1 MIKIDEK
8 NPVTI
13 TLRKGEAMLQ
23 GLGEKRHQKDVE
35 LQEKT
40 AEFTRQQAAF
50 RNHATVDYE
59 AGLLLTEGVTAPET
73 SAPVGAADIE
83 RLEHELAVLDSA
95 VEKQK
100 RILDHARSDFSVVVC
115 DTQRN
120 AYIQIERDI
129 LAALEKLAEANQAE
143 RDFFNALT
151 DAGVSVIPFRFM
163 RVREVGLPNDPQ
175 GKLSRHRQELQQ
187 FAPEV
192 LK

>member
-13 TLRKGEAMLQ
+13 ALRKAEAMLQ

-59 AGLLLTEGVTAPET
+59 AGLLLTEGVTATET
-73 SAPVGAADIE
+73 NAPVGTADIE
-83 RLEHELAVLDSA
+83 RLEHELEVLDSA

-100 RILDHARSDFSVVVC
+100 KIV
-115 DTQRN
+115 
-120 AYIQIERDI
+120 
-129 LAALEKLAEANQAE
+129 
-143 RDFFNALT
+143 
-151 DAGVSVIPFRFM
+151 
-163 RVREVGLPNDPQ
+163 
-175 GKLSRHRQELQQ
+175 
-187 FAPEV
+187 
-192 LK
+192 